1 MEELIRG
8 YAKQLRLPYTYQ
20 NIEHHLQQARIENP
34 SYEEFLLNLL
44 RYEGEMRA
52 QNGIMTRIRTA
63 KFPYQK
69 YLEELHLDALPTQAQ
84 DKFQILSSLE
94 FIGRKQ
100 NIILAGNPGTGKTHL
115 SIGLGI
121 KACQEGYHVYF
132 AHVPNLI
139 IELKE
144 AKSER
149 ILQRLKSKFRKYD
162 LIILDELGLSLIHI

>member
-115 SIGLGI
+115 SIALESRPARKDI
-121 KACQEGYHVYF
+121 MCILPMFQTSLLSSRK
-132 AHVPNLI
+132 
-139 IELKE
+139 LKV
-144 AKSER
+144 SVFYR
-149 ILQRLKSKFRKYD
+149 D
-162 LIILDELGLSLIHI
+162 